1 MERSKLVAEEIQ
13 EQTTGADPEALER
26 EAKATRENSYE
37 LQKDVEVAKNFLSKA
52 TGERTA
58 TEQLFQSEQARQT
71 NAIKSAADKR
81 EEFARLT
88 GQVNAAK
95 SRIEA
100 RASEATRL
108 EVEVREARE
117 RAEKARTEF
126 LALESQIAGLDG
138 VEKGLDTQYEQ
149 ASKELAAAD
158 TKVAE
163 LELKSQEAAKS
174 KAALTARAGH
184 LLSIRHPTHP
194 PTHPPP
200 APPQSLPR
208 SSPRRC

>member
-1 MERSKLVAEEIQ
+1 MEEEIQ
-13 EQTTGADPEALER
+13 EQTTGADPEALEK
-26 EAKATRENSYE
+26 EAKSTRENSYE

-52 TGERTA
+52 TGERNA
-58 TEQLFQSEQARQT
+58 TEQLLQTEQARHT

-81 EEFARLT
+81 EEFARLN

-117 RAEKARTEF
+117 RAEKAKTEF
-126 LALESQIAGLDG
+126 LSLESQIAGLDG

-149 ASKELAAAD
+149 A
-158 TKVAE
+158 
-163 LELKSQEAAKS
+163 AKD
-174 KAALTARAGH
+174 
-184 LLSIRHPTHP
+184 
-194 PTHPPP
+194 
-200 APPQSLPR
+200 
-208 SSPRRC
+208 